1 MTNQEVYNGILKLT
15 DTIEYER
22 LQFAGCTWQH
32 KDEIVHDILFW
43 QPLNAK
49 YKKGR
54 PNKT

>member
-32 KDEIVHDILFW
+32 EDEIVHDILF
-43 QPLNAK
+43 
-49 YKKGR
+49 
-54 PNKT
+54 